1 MNKIKLEI
9 TSEGWETTVII
20 NGKEFKEKHIAT
32 VFGSEG
38 AEGDFES
45 EEDIPEEVYDAL
57 NCFFP
62 FECMQALQNVES

>member
-9 TSEGWETTVII
+9 TSEGWEAIVTI
-20 NGKEFKEKHIAT
+20 NDKEFKEKHIAT

-38 AEGDFES
+38 VEGDFES
-45 EEDIPEEVYDAL
+45 EDDIPEEVYDAL
-57 NCFFP
+57 NSFFP

>member
-32 VFGSEG
+32 VFG
-38 AEGDFES
+38 
-45 EEDIPEEVYDAL
+45 
-57 NCFFP
+57 
-62 FECMQALQNVES
+62 

>member
-20 NGKEFKEKHIAT
+20 NDKEFKEKHIAT
-32 VFGSEG
+32 VFGSEI

-57 NCFFP
+57 NSFFP

>member
-20 NGKEFKEKHIAT
+20 NGKEFKEKHIST

-38 AEGDFES
+38 SEGDFES

-57 NCFFP
+57 NSFFP

>member
-32 VFGSEG
+32 VFGSER
-38 AEGDFES
+38 AEGDFKS
-45 EEDIPEEVYDAL
+45 EENIPEEVYDAL
-57 NCFFP
+57 NSFFP
-62 FECMQALQNVES
+62 FVCMQALQNVES